1 MEKRGE
7 KKQDFSGACPDAR
20 MLCEGKE
27 GETCEQGRRLVGES
41 RG

>member
-7 KKQDFSGACPDAR
+7 RKQGFSGACPDAR

-27 GETCEQGRRLVGES
+27 GGTCEQGRRLVGES